1 MLNLYFG
8 NLQLNRCIWIC
19 YGLIIS
25 TLFGF
30 VQCIFLIFFFLS
42 KVAKI
47 DGKISVDIALKKKNV
62 YNPVEVM
69 NMSKEVK
76 TNAMRMLDKHHIRYD
91 MIQYECDE
99 FIDGLHTAEKTGAPV
114 EQSFKTLV
122 AQGKSKQYYVFVV
135 PIAEEV
141 QLKQAAKVAGEK
153 SVELIPVKEIT
164 KITGY
169 VRGGCSPLGM
179 KKPYPVVFDASAGE
193 FEEIYVS
200 GGRIGLT
207 LKVPLADLLKVTGG
221 KLADIIMKTE

>member
-1 MLNLYFG
+1 M
-8 NLQLNRCIWIC
+8 
-19 YGLIIS
+19 
-25 TLFGF
+25 
-30 VQCIFLIFFFLS
+30 
-42 KVAKI
+42 
-47 DGKISVDIALKKKNV
+47 DIALKKKNV

-91 MIQYECDE
+91 MIQYQCDE
-99 FIDGLHTAEKTGAPV
+99 FIDGLHTAEKTDAPV

-169 VRGGCSPLGM
+169 VRGGCSPVGM
-179 KKPYPVVFDASAGE
+179 KKQYTTVFDESVLNQPKV
-193 FEEIYVS
+193 YVS
-200 GGRIGLT
+200 GGRIGT
-207 LKVPLADLLKVTGG
+207 QVCCAAADLIKAARATTA
-221 KLADIIMKTE
+221 KIIF